1 MTSAALASTGVTPFT
16 SAPLWYLTRSTG
28 VMAFVLITLTLVLG
42 IAATQRAL
50 ASPHWP
56 RFATQTLHRNISLLG
71 LALLVVHVATT
82 VLDSFVNVGWTSV
95 LVPFTSSYKRF
106 GVGLGAL
113 ALDLLL
119 LVAATSLIRLRLP
132 AKLWR
137 GIHLT
142 AYAMWPV
149 SLLHFL
155 LTGTDAKAGQF
166 GLWLGVGASALVGA
180 GAAVRLVTSRQLPG
194 PVASIVR

>member
-1 MTSAALASTGVTPFT
+1 MSAAASTPFT

-28 VMAFVLITLTLVLG
+28 VTSFVLLTVTMVLG
-42 IAATQRAL
+42 IASTQRAL

-56 RFATQTLHRNISLLG
+56 RFATQALHRNVSLLG
-71 LALLVVHVATT
+71 LGLLLVHIATT
-82 VLDSFVNVGWTSV
+82 VLDSFVNVGWLSV
-95 LVPFTSSYKRF
+95 VVPFTSSYKRF

-119 LVAATSLIRLRLP
+119 LTVATSLVRLRLP
-132 AKLWR
+132 LRLWR
-137 GIHLT
+137 AVHLT

-166 GLWLGVGASALVGA
+166 GMWLGLGAAGAVGLA
-180 GAAVRLVTSRQLPG
+180 AAVRMVTPSTPRG
-194 PVASIVR
+194 PVASLR